1 MTPERAQEIYH
12 EGCNVEYRKHQD
24 NYTPVNQNKVTLAG
38 FQAVID
44 AAKAEATAEVDNE
57 YARKLLAQSYD
68 FTGQRGPLAASA
80 AQVAAE
86 SGERSN

>member
-12 EGCNVEYRKHQD
+12 EGCNVEYRKHQAD
-24 NYTPVNQNKVTLAG
+24 YTPVNQNKVTLAG
-38 FQAVID
+38 FQAVIN
-44 AAKAEATAEVDNE
+44 AVRSEATAEVDNE

-68 FTGQRGPLAASA
+68 FTGQRGP
-80 AQVAAE
+80 QVAAE